1 MDNSGRRQPFPG
13 TVSLVSTPPASN
25 IDQVVSGVSE
35 RIRHDATTA
44 AEDSVDQIIAR
55 EVGLAGETSL
65 FADAW
70 HPDSDEDLSHRVQTE
85 LGGLGPLQA
94 LQLGL

>member
-1 MDNSGRRQPFPG
+1 MDNSGRAPPFPG

-35 RIRHDATTA
+35 RIRRDATTA

-70 HPDSDEDLSHRVQTE
+70 DPDSDEDLSHRVQTE